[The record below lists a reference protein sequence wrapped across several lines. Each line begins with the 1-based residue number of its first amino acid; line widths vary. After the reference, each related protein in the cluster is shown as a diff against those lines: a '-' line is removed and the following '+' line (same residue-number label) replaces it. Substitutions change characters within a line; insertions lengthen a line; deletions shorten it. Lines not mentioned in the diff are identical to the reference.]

1 MTKKQQ
7 EIVER
12 IKNQINITLELR
24 ESKKRNYINFEDN
37 LSYNDMKKF
46 ESFIA
51 TNTSFEIVPNGYK
64 CLAIKIN

>member
-1 MTKKQQ
+1 MTKKQN

-12 IKNQINITLELR
+12 IKNQINVTLEIR

-37 LSYNDMKKF
+37 LSYNDMKKL

-51 TNTSFEIVPNGYK
+51 MNTNFEIVPNGYK
-64 CLAIKIN
+64 CLAIKIK